1 MLFRGVKKGG
11 QTASNT
17 KKCGAG
23 LAGSAERL
31 PVGRGY
37 AAAFFVGFDAGLGV
51 AFFAAL
57 AFSFAANSCL
67 TLGATCKAVRM
78 IVRETRL
85 VAHCFTGPVVPSA
98 VLYEAMR

>member
-1 MLFRGVKKGG
+1 MAFAGG
-11 QTASNT
+11 F
-17 KKCGAG
+17 GA
-23 LAGSAERL
+23 
-31 PVGRGY
+31 
-37 AAAFFVGFDAGLGV
+37 
-51 AFFAAL
+51 AFFAAFAL
-57 AFSFAANSCL
+57 SLAANSCL